1 MHSTSAFHPPA
12 SPAARWLVTW
22 LIVAASCAA
31 WAGYYVRQEDLAY
44 LSDFQYYWKLYW
56 TYGELFQLSP
66 RRWLADVLAAVHSS
80 EYNPLFTVALLPFN
94 LLMGRARLGYIEA
107 VVLLYMLPAMGV
119 IWFVTRRWM
128 RQAQVVTSVGV
139 DLAILWTV
147 ALSTPL
153 WVATLR
159 GYPDVWA
166 LVPLG
171 LAVWGLHTVDMAR
184 PQRWTTLAGLALCI
198 YAPFL
203 IRKWYVF
210 SIVAVLMAH
219 GGLSAWRMWRSNAP
233 RRDWGR
239 WVFNHAAMGMLVLVC
254 VFTVQGRMAVNALT
268 YAYADAYVAFQRSWV
283 EHGKDLLSRHGLLVP
298 LWCLSGWWIAVRRGY
313 AIRSTFAYL
322 WLCLALTVMLFT
334 RVQGFGIHHHLPV
347 GLFLAVMTG
356 LSLAVWADVLRARP
370 AARRALMLGVC
381 LLAALNFFNVLAPSS
396 APLPSG
402 NLLQEERFAPLKL
415 DNPAAYREL
424 ADFIEHEVAPQQRVS
439 IFASNAVLSQTMM
452 ENFLTDEGARKI
464 AAMAEVDEYEGFNL
478 RPLYSDFVVAPS
490 RPQVVDAKHQ
500 RVVAIPGVT
509 LMERRNIGQAYREVR
524 RIDVRPGLQFVVF
537 RKERAFRAEELKAF
551 LSEFATLPRPPGYGY
566 TPMQL
571 ALLGTQQQ
579 VGTTENATAPGTH
592 RIDMVGGGE
601 WAVNLP
607 AGTDLTLHSG
617 FWPDW
622 IPAISPA
629 TAPAPAS
636 AHAETELLFSTQIPP
651 GREAACQASAPRLT
665 ASLDNRVL
673 LAKTYNTPVVDFF
686 KIRPSDVPR
695 LRLHLQGAATAGC
708 DAILIDHRTD

>member
-1 MHSTSAFHPPA
+1 MQLTSVPPP
-12 SPAARWLVTW
+12 SGSQAARWLVAW
-22 LIVAASCAA
+22 LIVAAGCAA

-66 RRWLADVLAAVHSS
+66 RRWLGDVLAAVHSS

-94 LLMGRARLGYIEA
+94 LWMGRARVGYIEA
-107 VVLLYMLPAMGV
+107 VVLLYMLPAMAV
-119 IWFVTRRWM
+119 IWFITRRWI
-128 RQAQVVTSVGV
+128 RQAQIAAPGGV

-147 ALSTPL
+147 ALTTPL

-210 SIVAVLMAH
+210 AIVAVLMAH
-219 GGLSAWRMWRSNAP
+219 GGLSAWRMWRAHAT

-239 WVFNHAAMGMLVLVC
+239 WLFNHAAIGVLVLVC
-254 VFTVQGRMAVNALT
+254 VFTVQGRMAINALSYS
-268 YAYADAYVAFQRSWV
+268 YAEAYVAFQRSWV
-283 EHGKDLLSRHGLLVP
+283 EHGRDLLSRHGLLVP
-298 LWCLSGWWIAVRRGY
+298 LWCLSGWWISARRGY
-313 AIRSTFAYL
+313 ATRTTFAYL
-322 WLCLALTVMLFT
+322 WLCLALTIFLFT
-334 RVQGFGIHHHLPV
+334 RVQGFGVHHHLPV

-370 AARRALMLGVC
+370 GTRRALVLGVC
-381 LLAALNFFNVLAPSS
+381 VLAALNFFNVLAPSS
-396 APLPSG
+396 VQLPSG
-402 NLLQEERFAPLKL
+402 HLLQEQRFAPLKL
-415 DNPAAYREL
+415 DNPAAYRQL
-424 ADFIEHEVAPQQRVS
+424 ADFIEREVAPEQRVS

-452 ENFLTDEGARKI
+452 ENFLTDEGTRKI

-478 RPLYSDFVVAPS
+478 RPLYSDFLIAPS
-490 RPQVVDAKHQ
+490 RPQVIDPQHQ
-500 RVVAIPGVT
+500 RVVAIPGTT

-524 RIDVRPGLQFVVF
+524 RIDVRPDLQFVVF
-537 RKERAFRAEELKAF
+537 RKERAFQAGELKDF
-551 LSEFATLPRPPGYGY
+551 LGEFATLPRPPGHAY

-579 VGTTENATAPGTH
+579 VNSAGPRAH

-601 WAVNLP
+601 WAVAIP
-607 AGTDLTLHSG
+607 PGADLTLSPG
-617 FWPDW
+617 YWPDW
-622 IPAISPA
+622 LPAAPA
-629 TAPAPAS
+629 AAPAPAP
-636 AHAETELLFSTQIPP
+636 AGARPEAELVFSTQIPQ
-651 GREAACQASAPRLT
+651 GREAPCQGSAPT
-665 ASLDNRVL
+665 MTVSLDNRVL

-695 LRLHLQGAATAGC
+695 LRFHLQGAATAGC